1 MYLLM
6 GKVKVVSKNNQVSV
20 KVKSTKGEQLNQN
33 MAELLSKTEVEGFLP
48 FYITSDGS
56 SFSAEYGIAGYETAK
71 DFFKNRVIDQHT
83 FSVFMKS
90 SVKALSGMSAYN
102 MEYGNVLVSMDTVL
116 VESTTGKA
124 LFMYYPADGY
134 QNGLFFNMFLEDVL
148 SMMRIPANTDVSFMV
163 KLREFL
169 KHPENMTWDI
179 LDEYADSIDIAPV
192 NRGVIPQQVYQQAP
206 FSPVS
211 VQPAPAMYETPVYSQ
226 PSVYSD
232 PVQPS
237 VQEQNN
243 TYVNN
248 NQPEKICPVCGMH
261 STTPDALFCI
271 GCGSRLEAVVN
282 TEEQNIES
290 KEENIQVKICPSCGA
305 DNNLDSLFC
314 SECGTRLNQEAD
326 HVEAGK
332 FDENVNLDENVGADE
347 DEKSEA
353 SPTMFIKN
361 GRVVDSVT
369 GTDEIMNIIIKDN
382 IIEEVGHDISI
393 DETDNVTVIDATGL
407 VVAPGLMDTHVHF
420 RDPGFT
426 YKEDIITGAAAAA
439 RGGFT
444 SVVCMANTKP
454 AVDNIETLDYI
465 QKKGETTGIHVMQ
478 TAAVTKEL
486 KGTELVDMDAL
497 ADAGAV
503 GFTDDGIP
511 IMDEHVLTMAMKKA
525 AELDLPISLH
535 EEDPEFIIK
544 SGVNQ
549 GKVAEQLGYGGASST
564 AEDVMVARDC
574 VLALHTGASVCIQ
587 HISSGNSVELVRT
600 AKKLGA
606 DVHAEATP
614 HHFTLTEDAVLKYG
628 TNARMNPPLRTED
641 DRAKIIEGIKD
652 GTIDMIVTDHAPH
665 SEEEKAKPLESAPSG
680 ITGLETS
687 LALGIKSLV
696 EPGHISLMK
705 LMELMSKN
713 PAEFYRM
720 VPGSVTKG
728 APADLVI
735 FGEKETWTV
744 RKEDF
749 ASKAS
754 NSPFIGW
761 ELPGKVHYTICS
773 GKIVYQV

>member
-1 MYLLM
+1 M
-6 GKVKVVSKNNQVSV
+6 GKVRVVSKNNQVSV

>member
-1 MYLLM
+1 M

-71 DFFKNRVIDQHT
+71 EFFKNRVIDQHT

-192 NRGVIPQQVYQQAP
+192 NRGVIPQQVYQQVP

-211 VQPAPAMYETPVYSQ
+211 VQPAMYATPVYSQ
-226 PSVYSD
+226 PPVYSD
-232 PVQPS
+232 PVQPA
-237 VQEQNN
+237 VQEENN
-243 TYVNN
+243 TYVNS

-271 GCGSRLEAVVN
+271 GCGSRLEAVAD
-282 TEEQNIES
+282 TEEQDTEN
-290 KEENIQVKICPSCGA
+290 KEEDAQVKTCPSCGA

-314 SECGTRLNQEAD
+314 AECGTRLDQET
-326 HVEAGK
+326 EC
-332 FDENVNLDENVGADE
+332 VGSDE
-347 DEKSEA
+347 DVRSET
-353 SPTMFIKN
+353 SPIMFIKN

-393 DETDNVTVIDATGL
+393 DETDTDNITVIDAAGL

-478 TAAVTKEL
+478 TAAVTKDL
-486 KGTELVDMDAL
+486 KGTELVDMEAL

-614 HHFTLTEDAVLKYG
+614 HHFTLTEDAVLMYG

-641 DRAKIIEGIKD
+641 DRVKIIEGIKD

-773 GKIVYQV
+773 GKIVYQA

>member
-1 MYLLM
+1 M
-6 GKVKVVSKNNQVSV
+6 GKVRVVSKNNQVSV
-20 KVKSTKGEQLNQN
+20 KVKSTKGEQLNHS

-71 DFFKNRVIDQHT
+71 EFFKNRVIDQHT

-628 TNARMNPPLRTED
+628 ANARMNPPLRTED

>member
-1 MYLLM
+1 M

-33 MAELLSKTEVEGFLP
+33 MAELLSRTEVEGFLP
-48 FYITSDGS
+48 FYITSEGS
-56 SFSAEYGIAGYETAK
+56 GFYAEYGIAGYETAK
-71 DFFKNRVIDQHT
+71 EFFKNRVIDQHT

-134 QNGLFFNMFLEDVL
+134 QNGMFFNMFLEDVL
-148 SMMRIPANTDVSFMV
+148 SMMRIPANTDASFMV
-163 KLREFL
+163 KLRELL
-169 KHPENMTWDI
+169 KHPENMTWDL
-179 LDEYADSIDIAPV
+179 LDEYAESIDVPAV
-192 NRGVIPQQVYQQAP
+192 NRGVMPQTVYQQIP
-206 FSPVS
+206 VSPVS
-211 VQPAPAMYETPVYSQ
+211 VQPAPSMYATPVYSQ

-237 VQEQNN
+237 AQEQNN

-248 NQPEKICPVCGMH
+248 NQPEKICPVCGMY
-261 STTPDALFCI
+261 STSPDALFCI

-282 TEEQNIES
+282 TEEHNTDN
-290 KEENIQVKICPSCGA
+290 KEKNIQVKICPSCGA
-305 DNNLDSLFC
+305 DNNSDSLFC
-314 SECGTRLNQEAD
+314 SECGTRLNQEAE
-326 HVEAGK
+326 HVEA
-332 FDENVNLDENVGADE
+332 DE
-347 DEKSEA
+347 DVKSEA
-353 SPTMFIKN
+353 LPIMFIKN
-361 GRVVDSVT
+361 GRVVDPVT
-369 GTDEIMNIIIKDN
+369 GTDEVMNIIIKDN

-393 DETDNVTVIDATGL
+393 DENNTDNITVIDAAGL

-478 TAAVTKEL
+478 TATVTKEL

-511 IMDEHVLTMAMKKA
+511 IMDEHILTMAMKKA

-535 EEDPEFIIK
+535 EEDPEFIIRP
-544 SGVNQ
+544 GVNQ

-665 SEEEKAKPLESAPSG
+665 SEEEKAKPLENAPSG

-696 EPGHISLMK
+696 EPGHITLIK

-773 GKIVYQV
+773 GKIVYQA

>member
-1 MYLLM
+1 M
-6 GKVKVVSKNNQVSV
+6 GKVRVVSKNNQVSV
-20 KVKSTKGEQLNQN
+20 KVKSTKGEQLNHS

-124 LFMYYPADGY
+124 LFMYYPAYGY

>member
-1 MYLLM
+1 M

-179 LDEYADSIDIAPV
+179 LDEYADSIDIARV